1 MLSRKAL
8 VISDEDVLISQPT
21 QGERLRV
28 EFEKNKGIADINQVE
43 RILARGEA
51 KLREYAHPD
60 PYIVPYYPGGSLY
73 ARNPPVQPEYTH
85 TLDFTREELPATHN
99 TAS

>member
-1 MLSRKAL
+1 MWSCKAT
-8 VISDEDVLISQPT
+8 VVSDNDVLICQLL

-28 EFEKNKGIADINQVE
+28 EFEKNKGIVSFVNTALVCKSASLQSFISWQTSQANTNQVE

-60 PYIVPYYPGGSLY
+60 PYIGKAG
-73 ARNPPVQPEYTH
+73 
-85 TLDFTREELPATHN
+85 
-99 TAS
+99 